1 MPESVED
8 LLTELERL
16 RIEEDR
22 IIRRIA
28 ELNGSTQSRFK
39 TGDRVRITNS
49 IREYRGPDD
58 RIGTVTRVTPKR
70 VHIRTDSGR
79 HTNRAPKNLKIE
91 EDASQ

>member
-22 IIRRIA
+22 IIQRIA
-28 ELNGSTQSRFK
+28 ELSGENTQSRFK
-39 TGDRVRITNS
+39 VGDRVRITNG
-49 IREYRGPDD
+49 IPEYRGPDD

-70 VHIRTDSGR
+70 VH
-79 HTNRAPKNLKIE
+79 L
-91 EDASQ
+91 